1 MVMGRTALSQW
12 LGGLVILLSF
22 VLIWWLFAPRS
33 LGGVAQFVVINGNSM
48 APLYQR
54 GDLVITR
61 VADDYALGDIVTYRH
76 PEIGLVIHRI
86 IGQDGERWRL
96 KGDHNDFI
104 DPYEPLT
111 TEIEGRAW
119 LHIPRLGSGLVLARQ
134 YWWLIMLALAGG
146 MVMAQPRATGRRHR
160 PRHAIV
166 QPVEAAMAA
175 VTLCTLG
182 AIVAGMLAGYAFL
195 QPASRVA
202 NEPVVYCQQGTF
214 TYLADAP
221 PGIYDTAQAQTG
233 DPVYFQLSSTLAVT
247 FHYELADVT
256 TASGTI
262 ALNAEIS
269 AANGWRRRLALAPAQ
284 PFEGAEATVRGV
296 INLADLR
303 ALITQLE
310 QQTGLSNQYYL
321 LAITPDVAV
330 NGEVDG
336 LAFSDAFAPQ
346 LLFRFDKAQLTL
358 VNPTDD
364 RQGLAPRAEGQV
376 ARTRI
381 EPARLSLLFFSLEVE
396 AARWWG
402 MVIAG
407 GLAVAAIAIGWPLWQ
422 RWQRDETVQIQ
433 FWYGNLIINGTAPHV
448 DLPRAAV
455 ATMADLARLAQRAG
469 GFIIRDTSS
478 EPSQYVLIDNGT
490 VYVYQAAE
498 TEREAHQRFTPA
510 PVAYHSPPAD
520 WRDQF
525 IAALRATGLVNEACQ
540 AVGIDPFTAYRER
553 SQNPA
558 FAQAWRE
565 ARQQHWEAA
574 TEQRGEA

>member
-1 MVMGRTALSQW
+1 MKLGRTVIGRW
-12 LGGLVILLSF
+12 LGGLAILLGLA
-22 VLIWWLFAPRS
+22 LIWWLFAPRS

-48 APLYQR
+48 APLYRR

-61 VADDYALGDIVTYRH
+61 AADDYALGDIVTYRH

-96 KGDHNDFI
+96 KGDHNDFV

-119 LHIPRLGSGLVLARQ
+119 LHIPWLGSGLVLARQ
-134 YWWLIMLALAGG
+134 YWWLIILALAGG
-146 MVMAQPRATGRRHR
+146 MVMAQPRATGRCRR
-160 PRHAIV
+160 PRHTIV

-175 VTLCTLG
+175 VTLCALG

-195 QPASRVA
+195 QPASRVV
-202 NEPVVYCQQGTF
+202 NEPVVYRQQGTF

-247 FHYELADVT
+247 FHYELANVA

-262 ALNAEIS
+262 GLNAEVS

-296 INLADLR
+296 INLTDLR
-303 ALITQLE
+303 ALIAQLE

-321 LAITPDVAV
+321 LAITPDVVV

-336 LAFSDAFAPQ
+336 LAFSDAFSPQ

-358 VNPTDD
+358 VNPADD

-396 AARWWG
+396 SARWWG

-407 GLAVAAIAIGWPLWQ
+407 GLAVAAIAIGWPLWR
-422 RWQRDETVQIQ
+422 RWQSDETMRIQ
-433 FWYGNLIINGTAPHV
+433 FWYGNLIITGAAPHV

-469 GFIIRDTSS
+469 GLIIRDTGS
-478 EPSQYVLIDNGT
+478 EPNQYVLIDDGT
-490 VYVYQAAE
+490 VYVYQASDSGP
-498 TEREAHQRFTPA
+498 EAHQRVTPA
-510 PVAYHSPPAD
+510 PVAHHPPPAD

-525 IAALRATGLVNEACQ
+525 IAALRETGLVIEACQ
-540 AVGIDPFTAYRER
+540 AVGVDPFTAYRER